1 MKNIN
6 ILILESSLLFILVVT
21 LFRSQFIENRIVI
34 LLTAILIL
42 VFIPLSFFPVK
53 SLHFKNI
60 RFFLL
65 ISILIIIQGY
75 MLIKS
80 VGDRRVGQGS
90 VHDGVIVTEV
100 SYRALMSGVNPY
112 SVNFGDDLNREK
124 YFGSVPSYAAVHF
137 PYSPMMLF
145 ANMPIFWLSDN
156 LAGFIDMRIT
166 LVIFFFLTAFIG
178 TLMVREKTLFLII
191 FLLNPLFVPLLYYG
205 ANDIVIL
212 FFFFLQL
219 CFLYFKKQSLA
230 TVMLALATGTKLL
243 ILPLVPLYFL
253 YLFMLTDKV
262 DRFRFLFKQF
272 LLFTLVNLIVY
283 LPFFIWNSH
292 DLLEDLIFPWIGNGT
307 LSHPI
312 AGFLGVPQIF
322 SRLGLISVDSSFPFI
337 IFLFPLWALF
347 LIFAFIILKKTR
359 NISTLCGLYVIN
371 FILCLAFSRLLQTYY
386 LAFISQILLLSAFSK
401 ERK

>member
-124 YFGSVPSYAAVHF
+124 YFGSVPSYATVHF

-145 ANMPIFWLSDN
+145 ANVPIFWLTDN

-166 LVIFFFLTAFIG
+166 LVIF
-178 TLMVREKTLFLII
+178 
-191 FLLNPLFVPLLYYG
+191 
-205 ANDIVIL
+205 

-253 YLFMLTDKV
+253 YLFMLSNKADKL
-262 DRFRFLFKQF
+262 RIFFKQF

-283 LPFFIWNSH
+283 LPFLIWNSH
-292 DLLEDLIFPWIGNGT
+292 DLLEDLIFPWIGNGI

-312 AGFLGVPQIF
+312 AGFLGVPQIL
-322 SRLGLISVDSSFPFI
+322 SRIGLIPVVSSFPFFLLALPFLGLLS
-337 IFLFPLWALF
+337 IFSFY
-347 LIFAFIILKKTR
+347 ILKR
-359 NISTLCGLYVIN
+359 SAHPANLCMLFALNILLLLS
-371 FILCLAFSRLLQTYY
+371 FSRLLQTYY

-401 ERK
+401 ERE

>member
-42 VFIPLSFFPVK
+42 VFILLSFFPVK
-53 SLHFKNI
+53 SSHFKNI

-100 SYRALMSGVNPY
+100 SYRALISGVNPY
-112 SVNFGDDLNREK
+112 SVNFGDDLNREQ
-124 YFGSVPSYAAVHF
+124 YFDDVPSYAAVHF

-145 ANMPIFWLSDN
+145 ANVPIFWLTDN
-156 LAGFIDMRIT
+156 LADFIDMRIT
-166 LVIFFFLTAFIG
+166 LVIFLFLTAMVG
-178 TLMVREKTLFLII
+178 ALMVQEKILFLII
-191 FLLNPLFVPLLYYG
+191 FLFNPLFVPLLFYG
-205 ANDIVIL
+205 ANDVVIL
-212 FFFFLQL
+212 FFFFLL
-219 CFLYFKKQSLA
+219 LYFLKIRRETLA
-230 TVMLALATGTKLL
+230 TISLGLATGAKLL
-243 ILPLVPLYFL
+243 ILPLAPLYFL
-253 YLFMLTDKV
+253 YLFMLTNKV

-292 DLLEDLIFPWIGNGT
+292 DLLDDLVFSWIGSGAK
-307 LSHPI
+307 SHPI
-312 AGFLGVPQIF
+312 AGFLGVPQIL
-322 SRLGLISVDSSFPFI
+322 SRIGLISTDSSFPF
-337 IFLFPLWALF
+337 FVL
-347 LIFAFIILKKTR
+347 
-359 NISTLCGLYVIN
+359 
-371 FILCLAFSRLLQTYY
+371 
-386 LAFISQILLLSAFSK
+386 
-401 ERK
+401 